1 MNKLLSH
8 LLVAMPAAF
17 AVIAGRLGWLD
28 ANMAGVL
35 QWASLG
41 LAAAHVT
48 NFWPTL
54 GKAATTIDHGAGD
67 VAKLAAEVQAVAKK
81 VEAAAAAQGTP

>member
-8 LLVAMPAAF
+8 LLVASPAVF
-17 AVIAGRLGWLD
+17 AVAAGRLGWLD
-28 ANMAGVL
+28 ANMASVL
-35 QWASLG
+35 QWATVA

-54 GKAATTIDHGAGD
+54 GKAAATVDHGAGD

-81 VEAAAAAQGTP
+81 VEAAAASQGS